1 MVSRLKT
8 LLGDL
13 ILPTKSAFVG
23 GRQTQDNLVIAQEVF
38 YSLKRREGVDCNVVM
53 KLDMNKAYDGLDW
66 DFLKEILLVLGFCA
80 TWVNLMITLVSSVT
94 YRNQVSGFLSSAI
107 TPHRGLSQGTLSL
120 ALSFY
125 SRRGHP
131 WDLAS

>member
-66 DFLKEILLVLGFCA
+66 DFLKEILLALGFCA
-80 TWVNLMITLVSSVT
+80 TWVNLMITLVSSIT
-94 YRNQVSGFLSSAI
+94 YRNQVSDSLSSAI
-107 TPHRGLSQGTLSL
+107 TPHRGL
-120 ALSFY
+120 
-125 SRRGHP
+125 
-131 WDLAS
+131 